1 MARVVVFIASS
12 AEMKKSSI
20 PATLGPHKISVCYT
34 GLGKVRATAAAYQ
47 QLTQSSFDLAINLGT
62 CGSHRFEVG
71 TLVEAMSFVERDV
84 DLSAVG
90 IPVGFFPGAEG
101 KIVSQKKYLKNLPSA
116 ICGTGD
122 RIDLVPPRV
131 DCDIYDMEAFA
142 LAFVCKK
149 LSVPLVVIKFI
160 SDSSVEN
167 VGTQWKENLI
177 RGQESL
183 LTQWHEIMNHLP

>member
-1 MARVVVFIASS
+1 M
-12 AEMKKSSI
+12 
-20 PATLGPHKISVCYT
+20 
-34 GLGKVRATAAAYQ
+34 
-47 QLTQSSFDLAINLGT
+47 AINLGT

-101 KIVSQKKYLKNLPSA
+101 KIVSEKKYLKNLPNA

-122 RIDLVPPRV
+122 RIDLIPPRV